1 MIPSRFD
8 RPPSGPYPAPYY
20 DPAFLRN
27 LRKVSGLLNW
37 CPKCGIGIDDDGD
50 GDCGLC
56 HDMKPFIAAE
66 IHVAVLGLRQ
76 QVKDAKLEVEK
87 LHSVKEALEVI
98 KRYLN
103 G

>member
-1 MIPSRFD
+1 
-8 RPPSGPYPAPYY
+8 
-20 DPAFLRN
+20 
-27 LRKVSGLLNW
+27 
-37 CPKCGIGIDDDGD
+37 
-50 GDCGLC
+50 
-56 HDMKPFIAAE
+56 MKPFIAAE